1 MLARCFTILVVALL
15 TLSCSAPPEKE
26 HQLALQALLAART
39 ADTTDYAPEELAA
52 AETALASYDR
62 AVADRDYRQ
71 ALSRALEARE
81 KANLAPLVAG
91 ERKAQ
96 TRVQADSLLAE
107 CNAVLSSLRTRMT
120 ATGARRP
127 TSAQLTRLR
136 EATLTTPSQI
146 RVAEALINQQNYKN
160 AIAALT
166 PILQSLRQD
175 EVATSPRSGR

>member
-1 MLARCFTILVVALL
+1 MFARCFTVIVVALL

-26 HQLALQALLAART
+26 HQQALQALLAART
-39 ADTTDYAPEELAA
+39 ADTAA
-52 AETALASYDR
+52 TPLKSWPPPSRTRRLRSRRRR
-62 AVADRDYRQ
+62 ARLSSGARPRARARD
-71 ALSRALEARE
+71 
-81 KANLAPLVAG
+81 KANLAPQVAG

-96 TRVQADSLLAE
+96 ARVQADSLLAE

-120 ATGARRP
+120 ASGANRP
-127 TSAQLTRLR
+127 TPAQLVRLR
-136 EATLTTPSQI
+136 QATRSTPSQI

-175 EVATSPRSGR
+175 EAATTPRSGK

>member
-1 MLARCFTILVVALL
+1 MLERCFTILVVALL

-39 ADTTDYAPEELAA
+39 PDTTAYAPGELAA
-52 AETALASYDR
+52 AEASLASYDR

-81 KANLAPLVAG
+81 QATLAPQVAG

-96 TRVQADSLLAE
+96 ARLQADSLLAE

-120 ATGARRP
+120 ASGASRP

-136 EATLTTPSQI
+136 QATHAKPTQI
-146 RVAEALINQQNYKN
+146 RVAEAMINQQDYKN

-175 EVATSPRSGR
+175 EAATAPRSGK

>member
-1 MLARCFTILVVALL
+1 MLARCFTVLVVALL

-39 ADTTDYAPEELAA
+39 ADTTTYAPDELAA
-52 AETALASYDR
+52 VEAALASYDR

-81 KANLAPLVAG
+81 KANLAPQVAA

-96 TRVQADSLLAE
+96 ARVRADSLLAE
-107 CNAVLSSLRTRMT
+107 CNAVLSSLRARMT
-120 ATGARRP
+120 AQGASRP
-127 TSAQLTRLR
+127 TPAQLTRLR
-136 EATLTTPSQI
+136 QATRSTPSQI
-146 RVAEALINQQNYKN
+146 RVAEALISHQNYKN
-160 AIAALT
+160 AITALT

-175 EVATSPRSGR
+175 EAATAPGRVR

>member
-1 MLARCFTILVVALL
+1 MLERCFTILVVALL

-39 ADTTDYAPEELAA
+39 ADTATYAPQELAGAEA
-52 AETALASYDR
+52 ALVSYDR

-81 KANLAPLVAG
+81 KATLAPQVAG

-96 TRVQADSLLAE
+96 ARVQADSLLAE

-120 ATGARRP
+120 ASGANRP
-127 TSAQLTRLR
+127 TAAQLARLR
-136 EATLTTPSQI
+136 QATRTMPSQI
-146 RVAEALINQQNYKN
+146 RAAEALINQQNYKN

-175 EVATSPRSGR
+175 EAATAPRSGK

>member
-1 MLARCFTILVVALL
+1 MFARCFTILIVALL

-26 HQLALQALLAART
+26 YQQAVQALAAART
-39 ADTTDYAPEELAA
+39 ADTTAYAAEELAA
-52 AETALASYDR
+52 AEAALASYDR

-81 KANLAPLVAG
+81 KANLAPQAAG

-96 TRVQADSLLAE
+96 ARVQADALLLE
-107 CNAVLSSLRTRMT
+107 CNAVLSTLRTRMT
-120 ATGARRP
+120 ATGAARP
-127 TSAQLTRLR
+127 TPAQLTRLR
-136 EATLTTPSQI
+136 QATRTKPSQI
-146 RVAEALINQQNYKN
+146 RVAEAMISHQNYKN

-175 EVATSPRSGR
+175 EAATAPRSGK